1 MLQQLNMLI
10 IKWLLI
16 DQHLLMVEPKTKGNW
31 NLERYQFVDGAKLTK
46 PMGKPFT
53 FGVVILKDEFVAKR
67 IGDLQRAVP
76 TF

>member
-1 MLQQLNMLI
+1 
-10 IKWLLI
+10 
-16 DQHLLMVEPKTKGNW
+16 MVTYRPAPFNGRTEKQKW